1 MRKIRMICIAVAIT
15 LSVGGAFAK
24 KAASCFACT
33 NFPQYWYDGAN
44 YLTASQYG
52 VIYYCEDEPGVCTW
66 YKPNPFQPNYYAP
79 CREGRYEWVE

>member
-33 NFPQYWYDGAN
+33 NFTQYWYDGAN

-66 YKPNPFQPNYYAP
+66 YKPYPSQPNFYAP